1 MAKRLA
7 GLGKGLGALI
17 PQKTNETTVADSR
30 SGVVPVSPA
39 TPDEKGS
46 LLHVPIGSVV
56 ANTEQPRSTFNHREL
71 EELME
76 SIREHGI
83 LQPLTVSPKSGGGY
97 ELIAGERRLR
107 ASRML
112 GLKTVPVV
120 VRAVKTH
127 DRLILAL
134 IENIQREDL
143 NALEEARAYARLI
156 SEFGLTQENVSKK
169 VGKARSTVAN
179 TVRLLEL
186 PTEIQDAVS
195 AGKISAGSARALIG
209 IEDKKRQMKLFRKLV
224 SGGLSVRQTEREVGR
239 TRRSKEKDPT
249 LAAAEEKLRNA
260 LGTRVEIR
268 ERGGKGKITV
278 DFYSMEEREK
288 LVERLS
294 A

>member
-17 PQKTNETTVADSR
+17 PQKSQETAVEPRSEVAT
-30 SGVVPVSPA
+30 VSPA
-39 TPDEKGS
+39 PTEEKGS
-46 LLHVPIGSVV
+46 LLHVPIDSVV
-56 ANTEQPRSTFNHREL
+56 ANTEQPRSTFGHREL
-71 EELME
+71 EELVE

-107 ASRML
+107 AARML

-120 VRAVKTH
+120 IRTAEAH

-134 IENIQREDL
+134 IENLQREDL
-143 NALEEARAYARLI
+143 NALEEAKAYTRLI

-186 PTEIQDAVS
+186 PSEIQEAIS
-195 AGKISAGSARALIG
+195 AGKVSAGSARALIG
-209 IEDKKRQMKLFRKLV
+209 IEDKRRQMKLFRKLV
-224 SGGLSVRQTEREVGR
+224 SGGLSVRQTEKEVRR
-239 TRRSKEKDPT
+239 TKTPRKKDPA
-249 LAAAEEKLRNA
+249 LAAAEERLRNA
-260 LGTRVEIR
+260 LGSRVGLS
-268 ERGGKGKITV
+268 ERGGKGKITI
-278 DFYSMEEREK
+278 DYHSPEERER